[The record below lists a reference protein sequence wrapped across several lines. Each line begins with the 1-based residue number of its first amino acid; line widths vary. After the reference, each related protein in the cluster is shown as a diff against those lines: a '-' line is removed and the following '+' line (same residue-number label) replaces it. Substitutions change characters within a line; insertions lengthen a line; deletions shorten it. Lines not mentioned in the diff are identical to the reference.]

1 MASEDPVA
9 IDTAAAKIAGINPKT
24 IKYLKMAEKEGLG
37 NMNYT
42 EIGEPIKYFEER
54 YPRRTATKK
63 LMNQAA
69 NIVTLLKLGKRLGI
83 E

>member
-1 MASEDPVA
+1 MAA
-9 IDTAAAKIAGINPKT
+9 
-24 IKYLKMAEKEGLG
+24 KEGLG
-37 NMNYT
+37 SMSYD
-42 EIGEPIKYFEER
+42 EIGESIRYFEKR

-69 NIVTLLKLGKRLGI
+69 NLVTLLKLGRRLGI